1 MLTIA
6 IPKGRLFKK
15 IKELLIYF
23 EPKVKD
29 FDESSRKLIFETN
42 KFRLVLV
49 KPFDVP
55 TYVYYGGA
63 DLGICGKDV
72 ILEHDYDIYELLDLN
87 FGKCRISIA
96 QKKEVKEF
104 KLFPGFKV
112 ATKYEN
118 ITRKY
123 FGDLGID
130 VEIIKLYGSVELAP
144 ILNLADAIVDLVETG
159 TTLRENGLKEVK
171 VIEHSSARL
180 IANRAFLK
188 TKYNF
193 IKPFVENLKKL
204 IKEKKEG

>member
-1 MLTIA
+1 MITIA
-6 IPKGRLFKK
+6 IPKGRLFKNIKNLLTK
-15 IKELLIYF
+15 IDPNIEK
-23 EPKVKD
+23 
-29 FDESSRKLIFETN
+29 FDENSRKLIFETD
-42 KFRLVLV
+42 KFRFVLV

-72 ILEHDYDIYELLDLN
+72 ILEHDYDIYEVLN
-87 FGKCRISIA
+87 LGFGKCRISLA
-96 QKKEVKEF
+96 QKKEIEGF
-104 KLFPGFKV
+104 KIFPSFKV

-123 FGDLGID
+123 FSTLGID

-159 TTLRENGLKEVK
+159 KTLRENGLKEVK

-180 IANRAFLK
+180 IANRAYLK
-188 TKYNF
+188 TKYNQLKSF
-193 IKPFVENLKKL
+193 IEKVKDILKN
-204 IKEKKEG
+204 E